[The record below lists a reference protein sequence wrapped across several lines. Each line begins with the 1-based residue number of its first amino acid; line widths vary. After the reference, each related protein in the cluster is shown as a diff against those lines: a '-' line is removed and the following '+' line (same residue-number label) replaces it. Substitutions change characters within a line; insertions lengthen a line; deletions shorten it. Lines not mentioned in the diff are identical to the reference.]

1 MNKDL
6 CFNGKLKGKISLGTI
21 CVDITTNKTDFVGTK
36 YSYINTQSGR
46 HFNYQRQRSED
57 ICIEDIATALSHECR
72 FAGHTDHFYSVAQHS
87 VLVSEMLPPE
97 LALEGLLHDAM
108 EAYFKDIPTPL
119 KSLIPGYKKLEAAC
133 DAIIREMFN
142 LPPAMSA
149 AVKHCDLIALAT
161 ERRDLGLDDGVPWP
175 QLDGLAPLEDP
186 IIPLLPAQARAKFMA
201 RFNEL
206 TATTK

>member
-1 MNKDL
+1 MKAAEI
-6 CFNGKLKGKISLGTI
+6 LKFLAEPPISINLSTME
-21 CVDITTNKTDFVGTK
+21 TNLPSVEC
-36 YSYINTQSGR
+36 SYINTQSGR
-46 HFNYQRQRSED
+46 HFNYQIPRAQD
-57 ICIEDIATALSHECR
+57 ICIDDIATALSHECR

-87 VLVSEMLPPE
+87 VLVSSMLPPE

-108 EAYFKDIPTPL
+108 EAYYKDIPTPL
-119 KSLIPGYKKLEAAC
+119 KSLMPGYKMLEAEC
-133 DAIIREMFN
+133 DSIIREMFN

-186 IIPLLPAQARAKFMA
+186 IIPLLPAQARAKFIA

-206 TATTK
+206 TAATK

>member
-119 KSLIPGYKKLEAAC
+119 KSLMPGYKK
-133 DAIIREMFN
+133 
-142 LPPAMSA
+142 
-149 AVKHCDLIALAT
+149 
-161 ERRDLGLDDGVPWP
+161 
-175 QLDGLAPLEDP
+175 LDGLAPLEDP

-206 TATTK
+206 TAATK